1 MYARRDG
8 VVPSI
13 QSFER
18 TEHSKKPLGFMDI
31 IDKLYYGRK
40 LEIFAR
46 SGRKGW
52 DSTGD
57 EFGANNDLLEAAE

>member
-1 MYARRDG
+1 
-8 VVPSI
+8 
-13 QSFER
+13 
-18 TEHSKKPLGFMDI
+18 MDI

-52 DSTGD
+52 DLPGD
-57 EFGANNDLLEAAE
+57 EFGVRDGHNNDLLEAAE